1 MPARIIKDVGVLK
14 YNVGAGEGEVE
25 LSEEFSEMHS
35 AMQMDVLLDW
45 SADLEELVTDLKE
58 GESAMG

>member
-45 SADLEELVTDLKE
+45 IADLEELVTDLKE

>member
-35 AMQMDVLLDW
+35 TMQIDVLLDW
-45 SADLEELVTDLKE
+45 IADLEELVTDLKE

>member
-35 AMQMDVLLDW
+35 TMQMDVLLDW
-45 SADLEELVTDLKE
+45 IADLEELVTDLKE

>member
-35 AMQMDVLLDW
+35 TMQMDVLLDW
-45 SADLEELVTDLKE
+45 IADLEELVTDLKE
-58 GESAMG
+58 GEV

>member
-14 YNVGAGEGEVE
+14 HNVGAGEGEVE

-35 AMQMDVLLDW
+35 TMQMDVLLDW
-45 SADLEELVTDLKE
+45 IADLEELVTDLKE